1 MNDLPAPDFPKIS
14 PSPLAETAQ
23 RQCVKVMHD
32 ATPYDASHINSEIT
46 TANINARLR
55 KLSAQVQQLEERID
69 KLIQLLEA
77 RDARTYEDNSRG
89 I

>member
-1 MNDLPAPDFPKIS
+1 MNDGISYPNPFMNDLSAQ
-14 PSPLAETAQ
+14 TAQ
-23 RQCVKVMHD
+23 RQYVEAIYNATLHD
-32 ATPYDASHINSEIT
+32 VPHINSEVS

-69 KLIQLLEA
+69 KLMQLLEA
-77 RDARTYEDNSRG
+77 RDGRTYEDNSRG